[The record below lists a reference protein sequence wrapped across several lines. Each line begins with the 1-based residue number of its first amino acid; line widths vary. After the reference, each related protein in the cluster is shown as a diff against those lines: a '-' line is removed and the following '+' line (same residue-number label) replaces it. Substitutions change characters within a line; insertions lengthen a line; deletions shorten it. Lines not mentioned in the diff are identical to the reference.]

1 MQHLAKIASAN
12 QNRLHSQPRRHF
24 DDRNE
29 WRRHRDHVDHM
40 ASRQALDQRR
50 VLMRV
55 RIVVMLIMLTTA
67 GNLLL
72 MLMTG
77 LRVRTMAM
85 IHRRH
90 LRHPATIAHKAAMH
104 PKHLPPQHRRE
115 GEQGESGMER
125 GAHGGEDT
133 GLRWKCP
140 TASGRS
146 MVDTPPPFEN
156 NRPSMNTLETDIE
169 VSSDGRVQLL
179 SPLPSWLRPGRSH
192 VLLVMADDE
201 KSRGQNKPEMP
212 AGIEKTAHVC
222 GGDACIVSTRIP
234 IWTLEQSRR
243 LGFSE
248 SELLDAFPG
257 LQPRDLDAA
266 WRYVAA
272 HGSEIETAIRDNEE
286 A

>member
-1 MQHLAKIASAN
+1 MPCRWVWPEKAVSNPQRNRAGQNIRPRSSSRHVIPMQHRAKIASAN

-29 WRRHRDHVDHM
+29 RRRHRDHVDHM

-90 LRHPATIAHKAAMH
+90 LRHPAAIAHKAAMQ
-104 PKHLPPQHRRE
+104 PKHLRPQHRRE

-125 GAHGGEDT
+125 GAHAKRIWD
-133 GLRWKCP
+133 C
-140 TASGRS
+140 
-146 MVDTPPPFEN
+146 
-156 NRPSMNTLETDIE
+156 
-169 VSSDGRVQLL
+169 GRVVQRHLDRL
-179 SPLPSWLRPGRSH
+179 
-192 VLLVMADDE
+192 VLLA
-201 KSRGQNKPEMP
+201 GQ
-212 AGIEKTAHVC
+212 GVQLSSGFTDFSI
-222 GGDACIVSTRIP
+222 
-234 IWTLEQSRR
+234 QS
-243 LGFSE
+243 
-248 SELLDAFPG
+248 
-257 LQPRDLDAA
+257 
-266 WRYVAA
+266 
-272 HGSEIETAIRDNEE
+272 
-286 A
+286 